1 VLSIHFSL
9 ELKRLSSNIE
19 GVSVQITPGHQ
30 GCQFVY
36 GQEDGAPCNTR
47 HPPQISSKRTEG
59 TWHQITGSDEKTPI
73 EHGGT
78 CSRAIPRTSNE
89 KDSYMW
95 SNVKCCIRPVGKL
108 IFSCLYVL
116 ALYTAAARS
125 MLSRSS
131 CLFDRSSHP
140 YRCRIYYQVLT
151 LFPRALHLDPET
163 PVIELNLVIPSCSLK
178 ELRIYVVSSVGR

>member
-1 VLSIHFSL
+1 
-9 ELKRLSSNIE
+9 
-19 GVSVQITPGHQ
+19 
-30 GCQFVY
+30 
-36 GQEDGAPCNTR
+36 
-47 HPPQISSKRTEG
+47 
-59 TWHQITGSDEKTPI
+59 
-73 EHGGT
+73 
-78 CSRAIPRTSNE
+78 
-89 KDSYMW
+89 MW

-151 LFPRALHLDPET
+151 PFPWALHLDPET
-163 PVIELNLVIPSCSLK
+163 PDLELNLVISSCSLK
-178 ELRIYVVSSVGR
+178 ELRIYVVSVALWSHVSIFNFCHRYYILVIVFKKCAPTRSRTTLQDSLADTIIASAAVAAPRTTNSQEAL